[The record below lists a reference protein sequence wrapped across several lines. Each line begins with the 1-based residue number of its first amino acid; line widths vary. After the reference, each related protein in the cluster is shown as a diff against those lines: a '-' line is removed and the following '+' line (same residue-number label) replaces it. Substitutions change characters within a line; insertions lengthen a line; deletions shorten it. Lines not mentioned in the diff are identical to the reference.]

1 MKIQIENHNG
11 RLRLRW
17 HDGNKR
23 QTLAIGMPDSALGR
37 SVALM
42 KKSQIEEDWHK
53 DRYDPTLVK
62 YRPQTMGKMATI
74 VTAPELFEKFAAYR
88 IKQEHL
94 SRSTIER
101 YQSIANL
108 LREHLNQPASKIDKS
123 QVDRFLRVY
132 ADKVCARTLKERCSL
147 IQSAWEWAR
156 DKYQLTDDNPWVG
169 AADRFKISPQQQV
182 KPFTLAELQAIRA
195 AFANHP
201 KHADYLDFVTFLMH
215 TACRFG
221 EAAAL
226 RWKHLGTDYTTAW
239 IGASVSRGN
248 HRDATKTGKD
258 RTIILSPTIATFLA
272 QRCDRLQPEPVDLVF
287 PNSEGG
293 AMNDN
298 NFRNRQWKE
307 ILALCQIEY
316 RKPYAI
322 RHSAISHA
330 LANGANPIALAEQTG
345 HDTRVML
352 KTYAHVID
360 RKYLF
365 LEV

>member
-1 MKIQIENHNG
+1 MKIQIEDHNG

-23 QTLAIGMPDSALGR
+23 QTLAIGVPNTQLGM
-37 SVALM
+37 SVALT
-42 KKSQIEEDWHK
+42 KKSQIEEDWQK
-53 DRYDPTLVK
+53 DRYDPTLVN
-62 YRPQTMGKMATI
+62 YRPQTMGKTATI
-74 VTAPELFEKFAAYR
+74 ITAPELFEKFAAHR

-94 SRSTIER
+94 SRSTIDR
-101 YQSIANL
+101 YQSIVNL
-108 LREHLNQPASKIDKS
+108 LKEYLNQPANQIGKS
-123 QVDRFLRVY
+123 QVDRFVRVY
-132 ADKVCARTLKERCSL
+132 GNKVCARTVKERCSL
-147 IQSAWEWAR
+147 IQAAWEWAA
-156 DKYQLTDDNPWVG
+156 DKYRLTEDNPWVG
-169 AADRFKISPQQQV
+169 AADRFKILPQQQV
-182 KPFTLAELQAIRA
+182 KPFTLAELQSIRA
-195 AFANHP
+195 AFASHS
-201 KHADYLDFVTFLMH
+201 KYADYLDFVTFLIH
-215 TACRFG
+215 TGCRFG

-239 IGASVSRGN
+239 IGSSVSRGN

-258 RTIILSPTIATFLA
+258 RTIILSPTITAFLT
-272 QRCDRLQPEPVDLVF
+272 QRRNRPSSESVDLVF

-293 AMNDN
+293 AMHDN

-345 HDTRVML
+345 HDVRVLL